1 MVEALCNFFCLE
13 TFIGEPTK
21 NIPNGVP
28 AEEIEKWVQVT
39 MDKFIDEYVWARDS
53 DASTVTTR
61 EHEEIVSTP
70 LQLKLPNGSTVVIF
84 VQQKQ
89 KKKVQNI
96 EFDRVKHYGHTV
108 LQLGLLYLE
117 FLDIIK
123 VPDRDRLMTTFKYIM
138 QVFKAH
144 NSRSKYELETLR
156 FLCHQQSSCSLQT
169 AHKAVY
175 GPFVNTARKVDSH
188 IPADIEMAHLIR
200 RIKNLFK
207 ATEPN
212 NLKGSVVKISRA
224 LAGQA
229 QIATQYDNCIGVLVR
244 AHKHKRSLLMRMN

>member
-1 MVEALCNFFCLE
+1 MCNFFGLE
-13 TFIGEPTK
+13 TLDGEPTK

-28 AEEIEKWVQVT
+28 AEEIEKGVQDT

-53 DASTVTTR
+53 DASTVTTQ

-70 LQLKLPNGSTVVIF
+70 LQLKLPNESTVVIF

-89 KKKVQNI
+89 KKKVQKI

-123 VPDRDRLMTTFKYIM
+123 VPDRDRLMTTFKYMM

-144 NSRSKYELETLR
+144 NSRSKYALEMLR
-156 FLCHQQSSCSLQT
+156 FLCHQQSSYSLQT

-175 GPFVNTARKVDSH
+175 GLFVNTAGKVDSH
-188 IPADIEMAHLIR
+188 IPADLEMEHLIR
-200 RIKNLFK
+200 RIKKLFK
-207 ATEPN
+207 ATGPN
-212 NLKGSVVKISRA
+212 NLEGSVVKKSRA

-229 QIATQYDNCIGVLVR
+229 QIAAQYDKCSGAEQTSTR
-244 AHKHKRSLLMRMN
+244 RSLLMRMN